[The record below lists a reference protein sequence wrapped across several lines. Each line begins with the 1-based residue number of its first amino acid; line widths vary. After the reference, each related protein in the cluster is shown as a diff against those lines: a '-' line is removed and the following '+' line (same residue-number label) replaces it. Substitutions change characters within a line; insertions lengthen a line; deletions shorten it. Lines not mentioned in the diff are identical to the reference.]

1 MLDNITVAGPDT
13 RTEVSANEDST
24 IATILQEQG
33 INYANASVMI
43 DGVTMAGD
51 ALSKTLK
58 EAGVIAGSTIAVC
71 VKLQN
76 AA

>member
-13 RTEVSANEDST
+13 RTEVNANEDST
-24 IATILQEQG
+24 IAAILQEQG

-43 DGVTMAGD
+43 DGVTLASD
-51 ALSKTLK
+51 TLSKTLK